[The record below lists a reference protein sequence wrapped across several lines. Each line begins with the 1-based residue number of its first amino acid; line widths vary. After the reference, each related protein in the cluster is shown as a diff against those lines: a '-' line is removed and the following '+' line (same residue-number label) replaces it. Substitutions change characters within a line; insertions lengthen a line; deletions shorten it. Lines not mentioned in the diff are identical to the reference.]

1 MSCGVGQRGGSDLA
15 LLWLWHRQ
23 AAAALIPPLAWEIPY
38 VAGVA
43 LKKPTRTHTEKQL
56 KSGGRGAPHCMT
68 VPTGKGETRGC
79 FVGGQPGNEVRE
91 RVILG
96 N

>member
-56 KSGGRGAPHCMT
+56 KSGGAGGTTLYDSADREGRNQRLFCGW
-68 VPTGKGETRGC
+68 PTR
-79 FVGGQPGNEVRE
+79 Q
-91 RVILG
+91 
-96 N
+96 